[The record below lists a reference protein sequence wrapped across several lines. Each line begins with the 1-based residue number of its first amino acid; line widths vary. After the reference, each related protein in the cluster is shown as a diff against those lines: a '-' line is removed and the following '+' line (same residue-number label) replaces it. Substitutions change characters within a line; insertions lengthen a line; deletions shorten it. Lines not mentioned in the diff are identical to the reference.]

1 MSQWDGKSKGK
12 VLGYKI
18 FIFFIQKLGIKSAY
32 FILYFVSFYYLLFSV
47 QGTKANLNYFHK
59 RLGFSKFKSF
69 LKVYKSNFIFG
80 QTIIDKVAISFGLGN
95 KFTYNH
101 DGGEVIKELLKN
113 KKGGILISAHV
124 GNFEIAEYFFSEI
137 DEFSQIN
144 LVTTDNEHRA
154 IKDYLESISIKS
166 SIKFIIIKE
175 DMSHIFSINN
185 ALNNNELICIT
196 GDRYFEGSKIL
207 SEELLGKKANFPA
220 GPFLLG
226 SRLKVPVIF
235 VYVMR
240 ETNKH
245 YHLYASEAK
254 FKHKDAQDLLKK
266 YTESMEKI
274 LQKYPYQWFN
284 YFDFWNEIKRN

>member
-59 RLGFSKFKSF
+59 RLGFSKLKSF

-245 YHLYASEAK
+245 YHLYAIEAK